1 MPARLEPWRLTRR
14 GGLSS
19 MPTVREDVLKG
30 AALGALVL
38 LAAAFLLALVRWL
51 LI

>member
-1 MPARLEPWRLTRR
+1 MPARLRLVRCA
-14 GGLSS
+14 GLSG
-19 MPTVREDVLKG
+19 MPTAREDVLKG

-38 LAAAFLLALVRWL
+38 LAVAFAVALVRWL

>member
-1 MPARLEPWRLTRR
+1 V
-14 GGLSS
+14 GLSS
-19 MPTVREDVLKG
+19 VPTVREDVLKG

-38 LAAAFLLALVRWL
+38 LAVAFAVALVHWL